1 MWISII
7 GASST
12 GKDVVAKF
20 LTRLEY
26 IQIKEESQPLKESD
40 YFVYRLREHF
50 SAQHIMYEKNVFT
63 IRTIWDSLLMSELAY
78 EFGHITLDEFNNA
91 KSYYNLFTD
100 QDFIS
105 PPNLVVITK
114 MPKKDVQNRT
124 ILNGRRPDD
133 KEIDTQMERYDEFAQ
148 RIKVPK
154 IELDMSQSPENVFN
168 ELSFGIDSVKSAM
181 LSHKTIWKRG
191 MFY

>member
-1 MWISII
+1 MWVSVI

-12 GKDVVAKF
+12 GKDTIAKF
-20 LTRLEY
+20 LVRLDY
-26 IQIKEESQPLKESD
+26 IQIKEKLTPIQEID
-40 YFVYRLREHF
+40 YFVYRLREHL

-63 IRTIWDSLLMSELAY
+63 IRTVWDSLLMSELAY
-78 EFGHITLDEFNNA
+78 EFGHITLDEFNKA
-91 KSYYNLFTD
+91 KSYYTLFIE

-114 MPKKDVQNRT
+114 MSKKDIQNRT

-133 KEIDTQMERYDEFAQ
+133 KEIDRQIERYEDFAR

-154 IELDMSQSPENVFN
+154 IEVDMSQSPENIFN

-181 LSHKTIWKRG
+181 LSHKTIWKRSI
-191 MFY
+191 FY

>member
-1 MWISII
+1 MWISIV

-12 GKDVVAKF
+12 GKDLIAKF

-26 IQIKEESQPLKESD
+26 SQIKEQLIPLQEVD
-40 YFVYRLREHF
+40 FFIYRLREHL

-63 IRTIWDSLLMSELAY
+63 IRTVWDSLVMLELYY
-78 EFGHITLDEFNNA
+78 EFGHITLDEFNKV
-91 KSYYNLFTD
+91 KSYYNLFID

-114 MPKKDVQNRT
+114 MSKKDIQNRT

-133 KEIDTQMERYDEFAQ
+133 REIDRQMERYSEFAQ
-148 RIKVPK
+148 KIKVPK
-154 IELDMSQSPENVFN
+154 IEIDMSQSSESIFN